1 MTAMNPLL
9 KTLQVGDTEEQL
21 VQLVNDLYQ
30 ESLAELDSEINVYGA
45 PHLGTMP
52 LIQRGLSS
60 DGLSVLNLADAA
72 GLRYLH
78 KAWRYRNPKR
88 GLHFLRKYLQV
99 LFGDSWS
106 VDQLYQLKTADYP
119 TYLRSEDEIRRAG
132 ESSDSYFLT
141 SRVRVDVNTSVVP
154 ERILK
159 ALLTTVAARIVLNVR
174 VARQLKQPIGVVSV
188 FRGCTIMRTS
198 GTPMAVLPERYLRGA
213 LAAPSATR
221 GANLVFVTH
230 AAEVRTA
237 QDGLPP
243 AGAVTVNGQLLLQ
256 DGQFVTT

>member
-1 MTAMNPLL
+1 MSSLQPLL
-9 KTLQVGDTEEQL
+9 NTLQVGDVE
-21 VQLVNDLYQ
+21 
-30 ESLAELDSEINVYGA
+30 AELAQLLGELFDSELAPQDNEINVYGA
-45 PHLGTMP
+45 PHLGSLP
-52 LIQRGLSS
+52 LIQRQLSS
-60 DGLSVLNLADAA
+60 DGLSVLNLADEA

-99 LFGDSWS
+99 LFGSSWS
-106 VDQLYQLKTADYP
+106 VDQLYQLKSAAYP
-119 TYLRSEDEIRRAG
+119 TVLRSAEEIVRAG
-132 ESSDSYFLT
+132 GAITDYFLT

-198 GTPMAVLPERYLRGA
+198 GTPMAVLPDRYLRGA